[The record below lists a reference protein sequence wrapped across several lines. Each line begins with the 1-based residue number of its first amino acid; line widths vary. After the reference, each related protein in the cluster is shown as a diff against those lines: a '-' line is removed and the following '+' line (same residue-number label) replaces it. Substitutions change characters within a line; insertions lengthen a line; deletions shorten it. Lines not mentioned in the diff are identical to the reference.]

1 MIHSVGRRIGRIES
15 SESASG
21 SVDGGGEVV
30 PPAEGLAEVDSVTP
44 PVRVWME
51 VGRFNPSAAALTEVS

>member
-1 MIHSVGRRIGRIES
+1 ME
-15 SESASG
+15 
-21 SVDGGGEVV
+21 GGEVV